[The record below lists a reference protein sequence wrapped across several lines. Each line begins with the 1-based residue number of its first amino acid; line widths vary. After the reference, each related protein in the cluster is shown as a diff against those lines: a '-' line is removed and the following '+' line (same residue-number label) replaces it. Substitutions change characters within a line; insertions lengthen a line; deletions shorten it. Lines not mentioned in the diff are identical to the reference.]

1 MSKELKKLKNDLY
14 RQSVLQKQGAW
25 KEKNFKKAFKIRQQ
39 EKINYE
45 KWRLLNGIIKEME
58 KEENENK

>member
-1 MSKELKKLKNDLY
+1 MKKEILKLRDDLY
-14 RQSVLQKQGAW
+14 INTKLQREGAW
-25 KEKNFKKAFKIRQQ
+25 KEKNFKRSCEIRKKQK
-39 EKINYE
+39 ENFE